1 MPTLSTYTKLIVYFI
16 IRLIGRMPFAPTQ
29 TKMRLI
35 GRMPFAPTEE
45 IQRAP
50 AGLGLRA
57 RYAPSQLA
65 PLEQTS
71 VQIAVSTAWSSKNS
85 TGSGGFGATRTLRS
99 FAACAF
105 GANVCADR
113 GFNRPV
119 KLIRLYRWLSKINTK
134 TYN

>member
-1 MPTLSTYTKLIVYFI
+1 MNHKGTLTRPLSTYTKLIVYFI

-29 TKMRLI
+29 TKI

-45 IQRAP
+45 IQP
-50 AGLGLRA
+50 AQA
-57 RYAPSQLA
+57 
-65 PLEQTS
+65 
-71 VQIAVSTAWSSKNS
+71 
-85 TGSGGFGATRTLRS
+85 GFV
-99 FAACAF
+99 CADRGF
-105 GANVCADR
+105 NRPVFKPKIPPAQAGFVCADR